1 MKAKALVCM
10 IPGERLGKTPN
21 QKEAWNPE
29 EELGKTPNQEED
41 SGKGWKLKSAGGG
54 IRDGQLQ
61 SKGQSCQ
68 VPIQGYTHGHRFT

>member
-54 IRDGQLQ
+54 I
-61 SKGQSCQ
+61 
-68 VPIQGYTHGHRFT
+68 